1 MYPML
6 VHAHSGWRYLV
17 LLLLGVTLL
26 VLIAGWWRARP
37 WGAAPKRLL
46 LIATILLD
54 IQVTLGVAMFL
65 IQKAW
70 QIPLFLEHTVT
81 MLLGL
86 ALAHVASVRARKADD
101 DATRYRQATLWLLAA
116 TVLIGLGVW
125 RITSG
130 R

>member
-1 MYPML
+1 L

-37 WGAAPKRLL
+37 WGAVPKRLL
-46 LIATILLD
+46 LITTILLD
-54 IQVTLGVAMFL
+54 VQVTLGVAMFL

-86 ALAHVASVRARKADD
+86 ALAHVANVRARKSK
-101 DATRYRQATLWLLAA
+101 DAAGQYRQAFLWLLGAA
-116 TVLIGLGVW
+116 VLVGLGVW
-125 RITSG
+125 RITTG